1 MNTIQQQV
9 LAQYRAIVSSGH
21 FSPEAPVR
29 QVAVDADRQE
39 LDAPAKPA
47 LPPLK
52 GRYVD
57 IRI

>member
-21 FSPEAPVR
+21 FSAEAPAKNA
-29 QVAVDADRQE
+29 AVDANRQE
-39 LDAPAKPA
+39 LDAPAKPTP
-47 LPPLK
+47 PPLK

-57 IRI
+57 VRI